1 MDLLL
6 IWLLMDAIDT
16 HQDKHFCFIY
26 VFFLYLLLVKILQR
40 HLILEVDVVM
50 MKYEIPVRLFMLA
63 NMIQEWGIEEDE
75 NEWMNFYCEYD
86 GWEGNVRIYDE
97 QLSICYAYK
106 FSASENLK
114 NGGGICGEHCN
125 AHLLKGMMLLVLH
138 MQLVTSSLMINFGL
152 TQFAGCCYCYEQT
165 YTL

>member
-1 MDLLL
+1 M
-6 IWLLMDAIDT
+6 
-16 HQDKHFCFIY
+16 
-26 VFFLYLLLVKILQR
+26 
-40 HLILEVDVVM
+40 DVVM

-114 NGGGICGEHCN
+114 NGGGICRDNCN
-125 AHLLKGMMLLVLH
+125 THIYKGIWCM
-138 MQLVTSSLMINFGL
+138 
-152 TQFAGCCYCYEQT
+152 
-165 YTL
+165 

>member
-6 IWLLMDAIDT
+6 IWLLVDDIDT

-63 NMIQEWGIEEDE
+63 NMIQE
-75 NEWMNFYCEYD
+75 
-86 GWEGNVRIYDE
+86 
-97 QLSICYAYK
+97 
-106 FSASENLK
+106 
-114 NGGGICGEHCN
+114 
-125 AHLLKGMMLLVLH
+125 
-138 MQLVTSSLMINFGL
+138 
-152 TQFAGCCYCYEQT
+152 
-165 YTL
+165 